1 MSIYQTAADPA
12 PDSEFEPGELHHLV
26 VGNAGRLL
34 DPRRTPVVV
43 VDIKLDLGTFVVRL
57 EAFEDK
63 GACWE
68 VPFEEVDRYQFAC
81 GCARVEPHDVAP
93 LREAVAR
100 FDRSLSI
107 ACFEEATA
115 ATAERLAEAR
125 QDADAWLETNSRF
138 LAGGAGL
145 SDPADREGDPLLWKD
160 LGDYMASKDLR
171 DMEATFSRQ
180 YVSNPYSGELVKGHR
195 IVIAELGLVAYDG
208 KVVRDPGLFDG
219 PWSRQ
224 HRAEHVLARL
234 GFVHA
239 VFTRAGHDRLAL
251 YRGISTEGPVH
262 PPDNRTFVSA
272 TFSRDVAMSHFESG
286 SARASRVLLRQAV
299 PLDRVFMTYYE
310 TPQMSARF
318 KEAEAVL
325 LHDRDNTVF

>member
-1 MSIYQTAADPA
+1 MSIYQADADPA

-26 VGNAGRLL
+26 VGNTGRLL

-43 VDIKLDLGTFVVRL
+43 VGLRLERGTFVVRL

-68 VPFEEVDRYQFAC
+68 VPFEEVDRYQFAR
-81 GCARVEPHDVAP
+81 GVARAAPDVIADV
-93 LREAVAR
+93 REAVAR
-100 FDRSLSI
+100 FDRALSI
-107 ACFEEATA
+107 PCFEEATT

-125 QDADAWLETNSRF
+125 KDADAWLETNSRF
-138 LAGGAGL
+138 LAGGTRL
-145 SDPADREGDPLLWKD
+145 PDPADREGDPLLWKD
-160 LGDYMASKDLR
+160 LGDYMAAKGLR
-171 DMEATFSRQ
+171 DMEAAFARRF
-180 YVSNPYSGELVKGHR
+180 VSNPYSGELVKGHR
-195 IVIAELGLVAYDG
+195 IVIAELGLVAYVG

-224 HRAEHVLARL
+224 RRAEHVLARL

-239 VFTRAGHDRLAL
+239 VFARAGHDHLVL
-251 YRGISTEGPVH
+251 YRGISTEGPLH
-262 PPDNRTFVSA
+262 QPDNRTFVSS

-286 SARASRVLLRQAV
+286 SARAGRVLLAQAV
-299 PLDRVFMTYYE
+299 PLDRVFMTFYE
-310 TPQMSARF
+310 TPQMSAPF

-325 LHDRDNTVF
+325 LHDKGNAAF

>member
-1 MSIYQTAADPA
+1 MSIYQSAADPA

-26 VGNAGRLL
+26 AGNAGRLL

-43 VDIKLDLGTFVVRL
+43 VDIKLERGTFVVRL

-68 VPFEEVDRYQFAC
+68 VPFEEVDRYQFAR
-81 GCARVEPHDVAP
+81 GGARAAADDVTRF
-93 LREAVAR
+93 REAVAR
-100 FDRSLSI
+100 FDRPLSI
-107 ACFEEATA
+107 QCFEEAA
-115 ATAERLAEAR
+115 AQTAERLAEAR
-125 QDADAWLETNSRF
+125 RDADGWLETDSRF
-138 LAGGAGL
+138 LAGGAAL
-145 SDPADREGDPLLWKD
+145 PDPGDREGDPLLWKD
-160 LGDYMASKDLR
+160 LGDYMAARGLR
-171 DMEATFSRQ
+171 EMEEAFARRF
-180 YVSNPYSGELVKGHR
+180 VSNPYSGELVKGHR
-195 IVIAELGLVAYDG
+195 IVIAELGLVAYEG
-208 KVVRDPGLFDG
+208 KVVRDPGLFDS

-224 HRAEHVLARL
+224 RRAEHVLARL

-239 VFTRAGHDRLAL
+239 IFRRAGHDRLDL

-310 TPQMSARF
+310 TPQMNAPF

-325 LHDRDNTVF
+325 LYDRGNAAF